1 MTWQVLRVGGS
12 ERYGV
17 THFFLKVIEHSN
29 LRAFF
34 QKV

>member
-12 ERYGV
+12 EGDGV
-17 THFFLKVIEHSN
+17 THFFLKVIEHSK
-29 LRAFF
+29 LRALF